1 MERRGLTPGQWRSLP
16 QSERNEM
23 MAFVTRIDDN
33 REQLLRQIREL
44 PGEMGLLA
52 QVLALLKT
60 DD

>member
-1 MERRGLTPGQWRSLP
+1 
-16 QSERNEM
+16 
-23 MAFVTRIDDN
+23 MAFVARIDEN
-33 REQLLRQIREL
+33 REQLLSQIREL